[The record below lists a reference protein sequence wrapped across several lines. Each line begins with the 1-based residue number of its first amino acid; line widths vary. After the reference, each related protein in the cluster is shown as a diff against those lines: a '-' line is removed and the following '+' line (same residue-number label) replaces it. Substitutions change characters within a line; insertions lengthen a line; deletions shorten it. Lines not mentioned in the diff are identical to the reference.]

1 MHRVIAGTGPAEMA
15 DHKKP
20 LETLDYRRQ
29 NLRVCT
35 NAQNLQ
41 NIGARGGKSAFKG
54 VSWNAEKRRWKVA
67 FRCDE
72 RFHFVGYFGDE
83 MHAAKAYAAAVAP
96 LAGEFA
102 RLNFPSAA

>member
-20 LETLDYRRQ
+20 LEMLDYRRQ
-29 NLRVCT
+29 NVRVCT
-35 NAQNLQ
+35 NAQNQQ

-72 RFHFVGYFGDE
+72 